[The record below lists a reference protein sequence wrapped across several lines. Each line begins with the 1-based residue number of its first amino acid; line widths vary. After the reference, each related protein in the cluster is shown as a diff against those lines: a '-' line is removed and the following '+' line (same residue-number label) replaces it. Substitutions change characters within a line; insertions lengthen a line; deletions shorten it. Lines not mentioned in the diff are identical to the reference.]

1 MKMSRMTRCVAAWIA
16 GFAILLASFAPVLV
30 HALPS
35 GHDQLDSI
43 GAIKGAICSTAKSQ
57 MMSKADGMQAT
68 GPAAPSPAAHHLDH
82 CPYCYT
88 HGGQAHLPAVDFFAL
103 PVLTATLSRP
113 ALFYQS
119 PRPLFTWASAHSRAP
134 PSQS

>member
-1 MKMSRMTRCVAAWIA
+1 MTRYVAAWIA

-35 GHDQLDSI
+35 GHDPLDSI
-43 GAIKGAICSTAKSQ
+43 AVIKGAICSTSNSQ
-57 MMSKADGMQAT
+57 MTSQADGVQPVS
-68 GPAAPSPAAHHLDH
+68 PAAPSPAAHHLDH
-82 CPYCYT
+82 CPFCTT
-88 HGGQAHLPAVDFFAL
+88 HGGQAHLPAVNFFPL

-134 PSQS
+134 PSHS

>member
-43 GAIKGAICSTAKSQ
+43 GAINGAICSSAKSQ
-57 MMSKADGMQAT
+57 MMSTADVGQ
-68 GPAAPSPAAHHLDH
+68 PASPEAPSPAAHHLDH

-88 HGGQAHLPAVDFFAL
+88 HGGQAHLPAGDFFTL
-103 PVLTATLSRP
+103 PVLTATLSHP

-134 PSQS
+134 PSRS